1 MRHIEVLSFGQPPCG
16 GEIVEQEVAP
26 PKGQDR
32 RHALPVLGAPRRPER
47 EWVCASCGKRWER
60 EPSPGEAL

>member
-1 MRHIEVLSFGQPPCG
+1 MRHVEVLSFGQPPCG
-16 GEIVEQEVAP
+16 GEVIERAVAP
-26 PKGQDR
+26 QEPER

-60 EPSPGEAL
+60 EPTPSEAL